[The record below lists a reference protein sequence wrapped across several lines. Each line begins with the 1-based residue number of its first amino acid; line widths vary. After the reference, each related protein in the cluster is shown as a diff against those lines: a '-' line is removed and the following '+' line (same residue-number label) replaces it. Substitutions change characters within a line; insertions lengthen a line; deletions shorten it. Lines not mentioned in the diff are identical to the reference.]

1 MHGRIILMWLS
12 TLRLVVFVVRYTERY
27 NTGNSPQFQPTN
39 AYNCHLIQNNE
50 YDCELNDGCVHLLV

>member
-1 MHGRIILMWLS
+1 MWLS